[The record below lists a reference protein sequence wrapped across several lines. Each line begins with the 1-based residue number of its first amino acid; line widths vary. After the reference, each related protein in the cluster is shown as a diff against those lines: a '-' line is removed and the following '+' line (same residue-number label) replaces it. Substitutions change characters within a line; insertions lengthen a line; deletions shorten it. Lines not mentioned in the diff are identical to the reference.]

1 MSWNHNKSSPEE
13 RPLHYLG
20 AKPTTEL
27 ITGNHMAKII
37 LRLDPLL
44 GNAIINEDLK
54 DLSKETMMKVGR
66 MLCHIWSSNT
76 FTVVFMDSGDMGVSK
91 RNAVDKADL
100 DRGIRIAAARA
111 MGSFVA
117 GLKEPRESMVVP
129 VWTAWPERG
138 H

>member
-1 MSWNHNKSSPEE
+1 
-13 RPLHYLG
+13 
-20 AKPTTEL
+20 
-27 ITGNHMAKII
+27 
-37 LRLDPLL
+37 
-44 GNAIINEDLK
+44 
-54 DLSKETMMKVGR
+54 MMNVGR

-100 DRGIRIAAARA
+100 DRGIRIAASRA

-117 GLKEPRESMVVP
+117 GLKEPRGDMVVP
-129 VWTAWPERG
+129 VRTAEKG